1 MSPIEKDNIDY
12 AIKLVDCATR
22 AKTIN
27 RMPDAS
33 SAIHEMLRI
42 ATALTKKIEK
52 GLDKQK

>member
-1 MSPIEKDNIDY
+1 MSPTEKENIDY
-12 AIKLVDCATR
+12 AIKLVDCAAR
-22 AKTIN
+22 SKIIN

-42 ATALTKKIEK
+42 ATSLTKKIEK